1 MSEKAQSKE
10 PIKVLIVD
18 DDEDFRMQARLQLE
32 ADGHK
37 VLEAENPELAQQLL
51 NDEKPDIAIVD
62 LMMGEVDAGFTL
74 CYQMKKAY
82 PNMPIILATGAASET
97 GIEFD
102 SSTDEERSWVKADV
116 VLNKPLRFEQLTS
129 EIHRLLDK

>member
-1 MSEKAQSKE
+1 MSEKAQGKK

-18 DDEDFRMQARLQLE
+18 DDQDFRMQARLQLE

-37 VLEAENPELAQQLL
+37 VVEAENTEIARQLL
-51 NDEKPDIAIVD
+51 VDEKPDIAIVD
-62 LMMGEVDAGFTL
+62 LMMDEVDAGFTL
-74 CYQMKKAY
+74 CYQMKKTY

-116 VLNKPLRFEQLTS
+116 VLNKPIRFEQLTT

>member
-18 DDEDFRMQARLQLE
+18 DDEDFRMQARLQLQ
-32 ADGHK
+32 ADGHT
-37 VLEAENPELAQQLL
+37 VIEAENTSQAQQLL
-51 NDEKPDIAIVD
+51 ADEKPDIAIVD
-62 LMMGEVDAGFTL
+62 LMMDEVDAGFTL
-74 CYQMKKAY
+74 CYHMKKTY
-82 PNMPIILATGAASET
+82 PNMPVILATGAASET

-116 VLNKPLRFEQLTS
+116 VLNKPLRFEQLTT
-129 EIHRLLDK
+129 EIHRLLEK